1 MNKSVRKAV
10 RCFLIKDDKVVAI
23 KYKEGNNKDYYDIPG
38 GKIEENENSI
48 QATIREFKEETGIE
62 ITNPME
68 IGKAYIECPNLIFD
82 LDLFI
87 VDEYKGEPQKFYEN
101 DSGWIEID
109 NLLKQEKKL
118 PTIEL
123 LKYINKGNKINIK
136 ISADEKH
143 NIKYLTTNL

>member
-1 MNKSVRKAV
+1 MNKSIRKAV

-23 KYKEGNNKDYYDIPG
+23 RYKEGNNKDYYDIPG
-38 GKIEENENSI
+38 GKIEENETSI
-48 QATIREFKEETGIE
+48 QAAIREFKEETGIE

-87 VDEYKGEPQKFYEN
+87 VDEYKGKPQKFYEN
-101 DSGWIEID
+101 DSVWIEID

-143 NIKYLTTNL
+143 NIKSVILL

>member
-1 MNKSVRKAV
+1 MNKSIRKAV

-38 GKIEENENSI
+38 GKIEENETSI
-48 QATIREFKEETGIE
+48 QAAIREFKEETGIE
-62 ITNPME
+62 ITNPIK
-68 IGKAYIECPNLIFD
+68 IGKSYIECPNLIFD

-101 DSGWIEID
+101 DSVWIEID
-109 NLLKQEKKL
+109 NLLNQEKIL